1 VLALLQ
7 EEPGADVVEAA
18 LDDAEM
24 SCVNVSEVLQKAEQH
39 GIDTE
44 GLEVDLEALGVRLH
58 AFDIADARASADLWP
73 VTRSAGLSLGDRA
86 CLALARRL
94 GGIAVTADT
103 RWAAL
108 EGIDIPVEIVR

>member
-1 VLALLQ
+1 MLALLQ

-24 SCVNVSEVLQKAEQH
+24 STVNVSEVIHKAEQH

-58 AFDIADARASADLWP
+58 EFDIGDARAAADLWH

-86 CLALARRL
+86 CLALAQRL
-94 GGIAVTADT
+94 GGVAVTADT
-103 RWAAL
+103 RWAEL
-108 EGIDIPVEIVR
+108 EGMDIPIEVVR